1 MKRIFSLTFLIILSF
16 AKLQAQD
23 KSDSL
28 DAGAFFGKKPKE
40 STKNTPPKKQLKSKK
55 VVMKDSVPSIKIDT
69 PVISP
74 KSVIPPVNIPDL
86 KNIVSENDNLKR
98 LNNNLI
104 IAISLLLV
112 SILLGILYYYLE
124 TMKKLKKEKKEEDI
138 EANSLDTIEDEAVLT
153 NDILPAPIAQN
164 SFFISE
170 ILMTAGP
177 RKKIMS
183 EANSD
188 IDLGEDVC
196 GIITKNKEILMW
208 LLDGTSD
215 LHCLRNPED
224 GKEYFSSRL
233 LAQCLAENLRNHF
246 YEHEMVE
253 LDKMMNKSIESVKA
267 DWLEHINQLP
277 HTEKEVLT
285 KNILNKNFPEC
296 ASTLLI
302 THFSLS
308 GELTVYRS
316 GDSKLLTFSSE
327 KGANLTFLD
336 NSLASKND
344 ESNDRIFFRLIL
356 NEQNN
361 FEILSNKPNHE
372 VVVEHHIKAIIAFSD
387 GIGQYTEQFLKE
399 QFAQEPNQ
407 ARQQIIYQNQST
419 LDDKSICFIS
429 IHEAK

>member
-1 MKRIFSLTFLIILSF
+1 ME
-16 AKLQAQD
+16 LQAQD

-28 DAGAFFGKKPKE
+28 DAGAFFGKKPKGK
-40 STKNTPPKKQLKSKK
+40 TKTVTLKKPSKHEK
-55 VVMKDSVPSIKIDT
+55 AVMKDSVPSVKIDT
-69 PVISP
+69 PIISP
-74 KSVIPPVNIPDL
+74 KPATPPVNIPDL
-86 KNIVSENDNLKR
+86 KHIISENESIRR

-124 TMKKLKKEKKEEDI
+124 TMKKLKKEEGKGANPPEEI
-138 EANSLDTIEDEAVLT
+138 GGQAVLT
-153 NDILPAPIAQN
+153 NDTLPAPIAQN
-164 SFFISE
+164 SYFISE

-177 RKKIMS
+177 RKKFMN
-183 EANSD
+183 EANAD

-196 GIITKNKEILMW
+196 GIITKNKKILMW

-253 LDKMMNKSIESVKA
+253 LDKTMDKSIESVKA
-267 DWLEHINQLP
+267 AWLQNINQLP
-277 HTEKEVLT
+277 QTEKEVLT
-285 KNILNKNFPEC
+285 KNILNKNSPEC

-302 THFSLS
+302 AHFSLL

-316 GDSKLLTFSSE
+316 GDSKLLTFSSD
-327 KGANLTFLD
+327 KGKNLTFLD

-387 GIGQYTEQFLKE
+387 GIGQHTEQFLKE